1 MKIVVDTNVAL
12 SGLLWGG
19 PPNRLLKWAREGV
32 LRILACEETTAELR
46 HALIY
51 KKFSKRITAL
61 EATPDEV
68 FAYYMNLV
76 LFVPSPRNIPEKI
89 AKDPFDNLF
98 LGLASENKAR
108 LIVSGDK
115 HLLDL
120 KQFLRIQIVT
130 PSEAC
135 EVIETL
141 IKSGVPHR

>member
-1 MKIVVDTNVAL
+1 MKIVVDTNLAL

-19 PPNRLLKWAREGV
+19 PPNRILKWPRDGI
-32 LRILACEETTAELR
+32 LKILACEETTAELR
-46 HALIY
+46 RALIY
-51 KKFSKRITAL
+51 KKFSKRISAL
-61 EATPDEV
+61 ETTPAEV

-76 LFVPSPRNIPEKI
+76 LFVPTPTDIPDKI
-89 AKDPFDNLF
+89 TEDPFDNLF
-98 LGLASENKAR
+98 LGLASENKAQ

-120 KQFLRIQIVT
+120 AEFQRIQIVT

-141 IKSGVPHR
+141 VKER

>member
-19 PPNRLLKWAREGV
+19 PPNRILKWAREGV
-32 LRILACEETTAELR
+32 LEILACEETTAELR
-46 HALIY
+46 RVLGY
-51 KKFSKRITAL
+51 RRFSKRISAL
-61 EATPDEV
+61 ETTPDEV

-76 LFVPSPRNIPEKI
+76 LFVPTPKNIPEKI
-89 AKDPFDNLF
+89 PKDPFDNLF

-120 KQFLRIQIVT
+120 GEFLRIQIVT

-141 IKSGVPHR
+141 IKGR

>member
-1 MKIVVDTNVAL
+1 MKIVVDINVAL

-32 LRILACEETTAELR
+32 LKILACEETTGELR
-46 HALIY
+46 RALVY
-51 KKFSKRITAL
+51 KKFSKRISAL
-61 EATPDEV
+61 DTRPAEV
-68 FAYYMNLV
+68 FSYYMNLV
-76 LFVPSPRNIPEKI
+76 LFVPSPKNIPEKI

-108 LIVSGDK
+108 MIVSGDK

-120 KQFLRIQIVT
+120 AEFQRIQIVT

-135 EVIETL
+135 EVIEML
-141 IKSGVPHR
+141 IGRQ

>member
-19 PPNRLLKWAREGV
+19 PPNRILKWGREGV
-32 LRILACEETTAELR
+32 LEILACEETTAELR
-46 HALIY
+46 RVLRY
-51 KKFSKRITAL
+51 KRFSKRISAL
-61 EATPDEV
+61 ENTPDVV

-76 LFVPSPRNIPEKI
+76 LFVPTPKNIPEKI
-89 AKDPFDNLF
+89 HKDRFDNVF

-115 HLLDL
+115 HLLDVGE
-120 KQFLRIQIVT
+120 FRRIQIVT
-130 PSEAC
+130 ASEAC

-141 IKSGVPHR
+141 IKGR